1 MKRESKP
8 DVASG
13 DPSLPEQILAVAA
26 QPPQLRSIC
35 HVLSGDCWAGAE
47 VQAATLVSAL
57 CRNGNLQLSAI
68 VLNEGRLASELR
80 QAGAIVKVIPESQNS
95 FPQILH
101 KAVPFVRQQH
111 VQVLHSHRYKEN
123 LLSHF
128 LALCCRV
135 PVIVR
140 TKHGMPEPFKG
151 WSSLRQSFYQQF
163 DRWTG
168 RFAADAIIGVSAA
181 MEQQLRLEYGS
192 RKVVTIRNGLDTAN
206 VVSRFSREEAK
217 AHIGCTLAPV
227 IGMVGRLEPVKRVD
241 LFLAMA
247 GIVANVIP
255 DVQFVVAGDGALRQ
269 SLLSCTRQPGLQDNV
284 RFLGHREDIHD
295 VLRALDVL
303 VMCSDH
309 EGLPMVLLEA
319 LWLGVPVVA
328 RAVGG
333 IREIVENGRNGFTVS
348 SSLPEDFAAACL
360 RLLADHTLGED
371 LCRNAAEDIKR
382 EFSMESNAES
392 ILGLYRKLYAR
403 SRH

>member
-1 MKRESKP
+1 MTRESNP
-8 DVASG
+8 DMLTG
-13 DPSLPEQILAVAA
+13 DPRLPGQVPAVAA
-26 QPPQLRSIC
+26 QPPRLHSIC

-47 VQAATLVSAL
+47 VQAATLVRAL
-57 CRNGNLQLSAI
+57 CRDGNLRLSAI

-95 FPQILH
+95 FLQILH
-101 KAVPFVRQQH
+101 KAVPFVRRQQ

-123 LLSHF
+123 LLSHL
-128 LALCCRV
+128 LALRCRV

-151 WSSLRQSFYQQF
+151 WSSLRQFFNQQL

-168 RFAADAIIGVSAA
+168 RFAADAIIGVSHE
-181 MEQQLRLEYGS
+181 MEAQLRLEYGF
-192 RKVVTIRNGLDTAN
+192 RKVFTIRNGIDAVN
-206 VVSRFSREEAK
+206 VVSRFSREQAK

-227 IGMVGRLEPVKRVD
+227 IGIVGRLEPVKRVD

-247 GIVANVIP
+247 KIVNGAVP
-255 DVQFVVAGDGALRQ
+255 GVQFVVAGDGALRQ
-269 SLLSCTRQPGLQDNV
+269 SLLSSARQSGFEDHV

-333 IREIVENGRNGFTVS
+333 IREIVENGRNGLTVS
-348 SSLPEDFAAACL
+348 SSDPGDLARACL
-360 RLLADHTLGED
+360 RLLCDHRSGES
-371 LCRNAAEDIKR
+371 LCRGAAEDIQR
-382 EFSMESNAES
+382 EFSMERNAES
-392 ILGLYRKLYAR
+392 ILDHLP
-403 SRH
+403 